1 MRLSDF
7 QSSATQIGNSNTFSL
22 RSSAGMSFLFS
33 MSNYEFMFTKNFNS
47 KVSCTFTRNA
57 AILIAPDSI
66 FANQLVNFAQ
76 YEFDLT
82 ELYARNFRQQLYEKK
97 GAFSGAGFFQPI
109 YDTLQ
114 QQYAVRD
121 AESGKLTNFGQD
133 SAKLTELHN
142 AVLEEINSLSDFC
155 KTCKQKRIKIR
166 VLSIPFQILKLA
178 HWLILTFAFYAGILQ
193 FSYRIQPLKN
203 H

>member
-1 MRLSDF
+1 MKRNFFIIFFIFLIHTLCAQKLIDWSLDYKLQLSDF
-7 QSSATQIGNSNTFSL
+7 QSSASHIGSGNTFSL

-82 ELYARNFRQQLYEKK
+82 ELYA
-97 GAFSGAGFFQPI
+97 
-109 YDTLQ
+109 
-114 QQYAVRD
+114 
-121 AESGKLTNFGQD
+121 
-133 SAKLTELHN
+133 
-142 AVLEEINSLSDFC
+142 
-155 KTCKQKRIKIR
+155 
-166 VLSIPFQILKLA
+166 
-178 HWLILTFAFYAGILQ
+178 
-193 FSYRIQPLKN
+193 
-203 H
+203 